1 MNPSASPQS
10 CLEALLGGQGN
21 PSPRDPL
28 LQQLHIDRVVGFH
41 TRSSQGEVSLAWKTL

>member
-1 MNPSASPQS
+1 MNPSAGPQS

-21 PSPRDPL
+21 PSPPHP
-28 LQQLHIDRVVGFH
+28 LQQLHIDQVVGFH